1 MKNISV
7 KTKIV
12 ALAAIMLVITCLVAA
27 AGLYSNNKSKQ
38 AVDTMYNS
46 NMMATQ
52 YLTHADSQLATANK
66 DIDFILQQNY
76 SIDNRNILL
85 DDLAGKIGNITKDI
99 AEVKNVTTTEKSLK
113 IIEGLEGKL
122 TEATST
128 IQAAKKLGTTPEDK
142 QKMYASLQIVDSI
155 AGDLAALTPENVL
168 QGKLLFQESNEA
180 YNFALIAFAVIIILG
195 LVIGISVAYII
206 AKGIADPLRD
216 SVDLLDAVADGDLTR
231 EVVPELLDRQDEV
244 GTMGH
249 ALNRMQQSLREV
261 LGTVSQEADNSAK
274 MAEEVFEL
282 VSALN
287 SNAQDMSAVT
297 EEMAA
302 SMEETAASTTNI
314 QDLSHEIRSQVE
326 TEADEA
332 SKGAEYGKTVFSRAD
347 ILHKDMESSKTEA
360 QKVYSE
366 TKGSLEKAIEAA
378 KVADNIAELT
388 QGITDIAE
396 QTNLLADRKSV
407 V

>member
-85 DDLAGKIGNITKDI
+85 DDLAGRIGNITNDI

-168 QGKLLFQESNEA
+168 QG
-180 YNFALIAFAVIIILG
+180 
-195 LVIGISVAYII
+195 
-206 AKGIADPLRD
+206 
-216 SVDLLDAVADGDLTR
+216 
-231 EVVPELLDRQDEV
+231 
-244 GTMGH
+244 
-249 ALNRMQQSLREV
+249 
-261 LGTVSQEADNSAK
+261 
-274 MAEEVFEL
+274 
-282 VSALN
+282 
-287 SNAQDMSAVT
+287 
-297 EEMAA
+297 
-302 SMEETAASTTNI
+302 
-314 QDLSHEIRSQVE
+314 
-326 TEADEA
+326 
-332 SKGAEYGKTVFSRAD
+332 
-347 ILHKDMESSKTEA
+347 
-360 QKVYSE
+360 
-366 TKGSLEKAIEAA
+366 
-378 KVADNIAELT
+378 
-388 QGITDIAE
+388 
-396 QTNLLADRKSV
+396 
-407 V
+407 